1 MGTETKNYYFIL
13 QIDPAAPMEDIERA
27 YRRLAFRYHPDHN
40 SSQEATR
47 IMQEVNEA
55 YNTLRSPAKRAQY
68 DRENRAQWAARKPP
82 GAPPQ
87 TSHHTTTCY
96 HPPTSPTPKPTSAP
110 RPVIE
115 QLVTFV
121 LDKHYYSFHV
131 REVEGVIMPPPVF
144 PLNAPSDSIIGSI
157 KTRDGRVG
165 VVDLRRHFSLSAQ
178 PITTQNRIILVNFN
192 SIKAGLVVDAIGEI
206 LIANENMIQPPPT
219 IITSQNVPFI
229 KAIIHNNG
237 HLFIWLDL
245 MGLFS
250 SEEKAILK
258 KICFMGQTSGNLA
271 DQFA

>member
-47 IMQEVNEA
+47 IMQEINEA

-82 GAPPQ
+82 GAPP
-87 TSHHTTTCY
+87 
-96 HPPTSPTPKPTSAP
+96 PTSPPSPTGYQTPTTPTPPPPSAP

-258 KICFMGQTSGNLA
+258 KICFMV
-271 DQFA
+271 